1 MADQNAPLTAE
12 ERAELEALRAEKAR
26 REEEERARRERAE
39 LEALRAEQSA
49 ASQPAP
55 APRASAPHGR
65 PAPSAPAV
73 DPENLT
79 FGQKMV
85 MTKDEVDDDGIPPMP
100 PAQKLIIGICVVA
113 VIASIVWFASGGIG

>member
-26 REEEERARRERAE
+26 REEERARRERAE
-39 LEALRAEQSA
+39 LEALRAERSA
-49 ASQPAP
+49 ASRPSAP
-55 APRASAPHGR
+55 ARR
-65 PAPSAPAV
+65 PERRTPAV

-100 PAQKLIIGICVVA
+100 PAQKLIIGICAAA
-113 VIASIVWFASGGIG
+113 VIASLVWFASGGIG